1 MGTTPHAVLK
11 ASNAF
16 LVHRRRYRFAPFAA
30 EYLVVR
36 VVLQGLSEQAFGS
49 VVVLGCKG
57 GCSFAA
63 QLGYVAGAGA
73 SVFAGGFG
81 GSGQ

>member
-1 MGTTPHAVLK
+1 MGPAPHAVLK

-30 EYLVVR
+30 EYFVVG

-49 VVVLGCKG
+49 VVVLCCKG
-57 GCSFAA
+57 GGSFAA
-63 QLGYVAGAGA
+63 QLGYVPGAGA
-73 SVFAGGFG
+73 CVFAGGFG